1 MGTTSSPEVLQCGL
15 NERRAVMLEKLG
27 GKEVLHQA
35 IDKFYNR
42 QMNDPKLAYFF
53 RNTNIQIL
61 KWHEMNFMSVRT
73 YLIFLQVLAHSMGLF
88 Q

>member
-1 MGTTSSPEVLQCGL
+1 MGTTSSPEVLEYGL
-15 NERRAVMLEKLG
+15 NERRAILLEKLG

-53 RNTNIQIL
+53 RNTDVQIL
-61 KWHEMNFMSVRT
+61 KWHQMNFMSVRT
-73 YLIFLQVLAHSMGLF
+73 CPLF
-88 Q
+88 ESVG